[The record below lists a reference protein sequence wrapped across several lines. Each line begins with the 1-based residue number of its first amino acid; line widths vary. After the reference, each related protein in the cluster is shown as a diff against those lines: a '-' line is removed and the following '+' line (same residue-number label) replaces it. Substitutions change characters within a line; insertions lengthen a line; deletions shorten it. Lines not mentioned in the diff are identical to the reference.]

1 MPEVDYKAA
10 YERQKKAREI
20 AENNLENK
28 SRELFE
34 SNQSLVQAYNRL
46 KDQKAQL
53 LHQEKLASIGQLAA
67 GVAHEI
73 NNPTGFVKSN
83 LRTMVSYAQSFTKI
97 VESYEDLINDTSNGD
112 TEIKSKVKK
121 IRRKNDL
128 DFIMEDMFDLLEE
141 SLEGTERIE
150 DIVMGLKNFARPDQ
164 DEKQL
169 FSLNECIE
177 STLKLVNN
185 EVKYKADIELDLGEI
200 PEIEGKPGAIS
211 QVILNLVVNAADAIP
226 EHGNIFIAT
235 AVDKKEIKM
244 SIRDNGSGIPQDI
257 LTKIYDP
264 FFTTKEVGKGTGLG
278 LAISHGII
286 QKHGGRLTVESK
298 EGEGTEFTIALPVTE
313 QS

>member
-1 MPEVDYKAA
+1 MDYKAA

-112 TEIKSKVKK
+112 IEIKSKVKK

-244 SIRDNGSGIPQDI
+244 SIRDNGSGIPQEI

-298 EGEGTEFTIALPVTE
+298 EGEGTEFTIALPITE